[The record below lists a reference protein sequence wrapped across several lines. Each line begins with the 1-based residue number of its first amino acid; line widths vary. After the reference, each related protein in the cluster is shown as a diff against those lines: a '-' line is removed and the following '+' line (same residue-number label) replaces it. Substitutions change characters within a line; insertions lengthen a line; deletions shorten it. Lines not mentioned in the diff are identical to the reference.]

1 MTKVTN
7 EQKLKALKNWLKE
20 NNIEYIENHESRFGV
35 KIDVKI
41 PNLKIAIFLSDGD
54 KEKENAIYNSMS
66 GKCKLYQIYKPFFVR
81 ESETKA
87 FVLEKIQN
95 CCFDRMVWLQK
106 QFEKK
111 HKKDEGK

>member
-1 MTKVTN
+1 MAKITN
-7 EQKLKALKNWLKE
+7 LEKLEALKVWLTE
-20 NNIEYIENHESRFGV
+20 NNIKYIENHESRFGV

-54 KEKENAIYNSMS
+54 QKKEDAIYNSVS
-66 GKCKLYQIYKPFFVR
+66 GKLKLYHVYKPFFVR

-95 CCFDRMVWLQK
+95 CCFERMVWLQK

-111 HKKDEGK
+111 SK

>member
-1 MTKVTN
+1 MAKITN
-7 EQKLKALKNWLKE
+7 EQKLEALKSWLTE
-20 NNIEYIENHESRFGV
+20 NNIEYVENHESRFGV

-41 PNLKIAIFLSDGD
+41 PNLKIAVFLSDGD
-54 KEKENAIYNSMS
+54 KKKENAIYNSVS
-66 GKCKLYQIYKPFFVR
+66 GRWKLYHVYKPFFVR
-81 ESETKA
+81 ETETKA

-111 HKKDEGK
+111 QKAQPK